1 MSENK
6 RMKKKKKMKLVQPGE
21 MGQKYWAIEVIL
33 FSTSA
38 VHCIAAQCNY
48 TVHQM

>member
-1 MSENK
+1 MQKKEN
-6 RMKKKKKMKLVQPGE
+6 LFNAAE